1 MEIVETS
8 QRGRT
13 RFKYHGQQKAWSFS
27 YDLWGRKVTEYV
39 TSVMDME
46 PANLLALC
54 DESRQ
59 MAKII
64 AKRAAKGLSSSSTT
78 SAPAQPVKALGRRAL
93 LKEGRPALL
102 KEGRPALLNKGPS
115 ALLAEGRPVPLA
127 EGRPAPLEEDRP
139 APLEEGHPARA

>member
-78 SAPAQPVKALGRRAL
+78 LAPAQPVKALGRRAL

>member
-78 SAPAQPVKALGRRAL
+78 LAPAQPVKALGRCAL

>member
-102 KEGRPALLNKGPS
+102 KEGRPALLN
-115 ALLAEGRPVPLA
+115 
-127 EGRPAPLEEDRP
+127 
-139 APLEEGHPARA
+139 